1 MELKDVVFYRCNTCG
16 NIVTLLHVGGGT
28 LVCCG
33 NEMEKLVAKTNDAGA
48 EKHVPVIAHE
58 GGKLI
63 VKVGSIPH
71 PMTDAHHI
79 EWLALVT
86 NGEAKIVWL
95 KTTGEPKAEWADV
108 EHGIVYAYCN
118 IHGLWKKEF

>member
-1 MELKDVVFYRCNTCG
+1 MEQKNVVFYSCNTCG
-16 NIVTLLHVGGGT
+16 NIVTLLHEGGGT

-33 NEMEKLVAKTNDAGA
+33 NPMEKLIAKTGDVGA
-48 EKHVPVIAHE
+48 EKHVPVITHE

-63 VKVGSIPH
+63 AKCGEIPH
-71 PMTDAHHI
+71 PMTEVHHI
-79 EWLALVT
+79 EWMALVT
-86 NGEAKIVWL
+86 DGRVRIVWL
-95 KTTGEPKAEWADV
+95 KHEGEPKAEWGET